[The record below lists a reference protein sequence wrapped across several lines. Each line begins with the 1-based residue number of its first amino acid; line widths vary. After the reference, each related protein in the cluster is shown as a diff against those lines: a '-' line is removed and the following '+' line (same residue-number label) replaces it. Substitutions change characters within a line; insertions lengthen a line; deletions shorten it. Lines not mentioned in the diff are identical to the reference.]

1 MGLKKFFKPP
11 KEMTQEESR
20 EFLQNNGISVK
31 RDYSSDG
38 RRFKFG
44 EFSKYTKDKVS
55 KQEPLKP
62 RGWTPPPDPND
73 PNDPNNLND
82 DPYNSNNSNN
92 NLNGSNNPPY
102 SAPANTN
109 NINNSS
115 DPYLS
120 GNGNAYENQTA
131 NSDPYSYGN
140 DPYQQ
145 LPQQQQRQQSFNRS
159 GSANGSRFG
168 SMSRKNSAI
177 SGVAAGVAA
186 GAGAGAGAASS
197 FASQRQNGSS
207 NGLQQQ
213 QNSYDPYTQT
223 ASAGT
228 GSKNSN
234 DPYAADPYSNNDPY
248 ANYDP
253 YSTNNDPYSST
264 GGNLSHSMSQLSV
277 NGKQMSNTGSGSS
290 QQQQL
295 MNQNETALQQEQ
307 QQQSQQQRSND
318 DDLDLNNYPG
328 EYQNNTY
335 QNYGEQEYDPY
346 SQLQQQEQDQE
357 IDSEEEEVNRI
368 IRQSKETREATVQS
382 SQNILSHL
390 RQADE
395 TATNTIGV
403 LGSQREK
410 MFQIERDLNTMGS
423 QQRFVGEHVKDLEHY
438 NRGLFHVKVSNPFT
452 KKARKK
458 QAEDI
463 LILQRQQDRER
474 DAALSTELS
483 KVQNGLIGELKNNG
497 EDPADQL
504 LTKSDLRAKYE
515 YERRVKEASQYLTS
529 DHDEY
534 DEKNEVEISENVDEA
549 HKLASMLRKKAN
561 VISSEIDSQNLKLR
575 KMAEKVDKVD
585 DTLVAHTNRLRGI

>member
-20 EFLQNNGISVK
+20 EFLENNGVTVK
-31 RDYSSDG
+31 RDYASDG

-55 KQEPLKP
+55 KQEPLRP

-73 PNDPNNLND
+73 SANDFNS
-82 DPYNSNNSNN
+82 SNNDLNASNI
-92 NLNGSNNPPY
+92 PPY
-102 SAPANTN
+102 SAPANSNTG
-109 NINNSS
+109 NSS
-115 DPYLS
+115 DPYSS
-120 GNGNAYENQTA
+120 GNGNVYETQTS

-145 LPQQQQRQQSFNRS
+145 RPQSLQQRQNSYNRN
-159 GSANGSRFG
+159 GSANDSRFG
-168 SMSRKNSAI
+168 STSRKNSAMN
-177 SGVAAGVAA
+177 GVGVGAVAGSVA
-186 GAGAGAGAASS
+186 GASAAS
-197 FASQRQNGSS
+197 FASRRQNSSS
-207 NGLQQQ
+207 NGQQQ

-223 ASAGT
+223 ASSGT
-228 GSKNSN
+228 GSKNSD
-234 DPYAADPYSNNDPY
+234 DPYAADPYSNNNDPY

-253 YSTNNDPYSST
+253 YSGNNDPYSST
-264 GGNLSHSMSQLSV
+264 GGGALSHSMSQLSV
-277 NGKQMSNTGSGSS
+277 NGKQMSNTGSGSF

-295 MNQNETALQQEQ
+295 MDQNETALQQQEQ
-307 QQQSQQQRSND
+307 QQQQQRSND

-335 QNYGEQEYDPY
+335 QSYGEQEYDPY
-346 SQLQQQEQDQE
+346 SQQEQEQVQE
-357 IDSEEEEVNRI
+357 VDSEEEEVNRI

-452 KKARKK
+452 KKARRK
-458 QAEDI
+458 QAED
-463 LILQRQQDRER
+463 LVTLRRQQDRDR
-474 DAALSTELS
+474 DSALNAELS

-497 EDPADQL
+497 EDPENQL

-515 YERRVKEASQYLTS
+515 YERRVKEATQYLTS

-549 HKLASMLRKKAN
+549 HRLAGMLRKKAN
-561 VISSEIDSQNLKLR
+561 VISGEIDSQNHKLR

>member
-20 EFLQNNGISVK
+20 EFLENNGVTVK
-31 RDYSSDG
+31 RDYASDG

-55 KQEPLKP
+55 KQEPLRP

-73 PNDPNNLND
+73 ATNDLNA
-82 DPYNSNNSNN
+82 
-92 NLNGSNNPPY
+92 SNNPPY
-102 SAPANTN
+102 SAPADSNTG
-109 NINNSS
+109 NSS
-115 DPYLS
+115 DPYSS
-120 GNGNAYENQTA
+120 GNGNVYENQTS

-145 LPQQQQRQQSFNRS
+145 RPQSLQQRQNSYNRN
-159 GSANGSRFG
+159 GSANDSRFG
-168 SMSRKNSAI
+168 STSRKNSAMN
-177 SGVAAGVAA
+177 GVSVGAVAGSVA
-186 GAGAGAGAASS
+186 GASAAS
-197 FASQRQNGSS
+197 FASRRQNSSS
-207 NGLQQQ
+207 NGQQQ
-213 QNSYDPYTQT
+213 QNSYDPYTQN
-223 ASAGT
+223 ASSGT
-228 GSKNSN
+228 GSKNSD
-234 DPYAADPYSNNDPY
+234 DPYAADPYSNNNDPY

-253 YSTNNDPYSST
+253 YSGNNDPYSSN
-264 GGNLSHSMSQLSV
+264 GGGALSHSMSQLSV
-277 NGKQMSNTGSGSS
+277 NGKQMSNTGSGSF

-295 MNQNETALQQEQ
+295 MDQNETALQQQEQEQ
-307 QQQSQQQRSND
+307 QQQQRGND

-335 QNYGEQEYDPY
+335 QTYGEQEYDPY
-346 SQLQQQEQDQE
+346 SQQEQEQE
-357 IDSEEEEVNRI
+357 QEVDSEEEEVNRI

-452 KKARKK
+452 KKARRK
-458 QAEDI
+458 QAED
-463 LILQRQQDRER
+463 LVTLRRQQDRDR
-474 DAALSTELS
+474 DSALNAELS

-497 EDPADQL
+497 EDPENQL

-515 YERRVKEASQYLTS
+515 YERRVKEATQYLTS

-549 HKLASMLRKKAN
+549 HRLAGMLRKKAN
-561 VISSEIDSQNLKLR
+561 VISGEIDSQNHKLR

>member
-20 EFLQNNGISVK
+20 EFLENNGVTVK
-31 RDYSSDG
+31 RDYASDG

-55 KQEPLKP
+55 KQEPLRP

-73 PNDPNNLND
+73 SANDFNS
-82 DPYNSNNSNN
+82 SNNDLNASNI
-92 NLNGSNNPPY
+92 PPY
-102 SAPANTN
+102 SAPANSNTG
-109 NINNSS
+109 NSS
-115 DPYLS
+115 DPYSS
-120 GNGNAYENQTA
+120 GNGNVYETQTS

-145 LPQQQQRQQSFNRS
+145 RPQSLQQRQNSYNRN
-159 GSANGSRFG
+159 GSANDSRFG
-168 SMSRKNSAI
+168 STSRKNSAMN
-177 SGVAAGVAA
+177 GVGVGAVAGSVA
-186 GAGAGAGAASS
+186 GASAAS
-197 FASQRQNGSS
+197 FASRRQNSSS
-207 NGLQQQ
+207 NGQQQ

-223 ASAGT
+223 ASSGT
-228 GSKNSN
+228 GSKNSD
-234 DPYAADPYSNNDPY
+234 DPYAADPYSNNNDPY

-253 YSTNNDPYSST
+253 YSGNNDPYSST
-264 GGNLSHSMSQLSV
+264 GGGALSHSMSQLSV
-277 NGKQMSNTGSGSS
+277 NGKQMSNTGSGSF

-295 MNQNETALQQEQ
+295 MDQNETALQQQEQ
-307 QQQSQQQRSND
+307 QQQQQRSND

-335 QNYGEQEYDPY
+335 QSYGEQEYDPY
-346 SQLQQQEQDQE
+346 SQQEQEQVQE
-357 IDSEEEEVNRI
+357 VDSEEEEVNRI

-438 NRGLFHVKVSNPFT
+438 NRGLFHVKRFCFKCRIIKSSKWINW
-452 KKARKK
+452 RIEK
-458 QAEDI
+458 QW
-463 LILQRQQDRER
+463 
-474 DAALSTELS
+474 
-483 KVQNGLIGELKNNG
+483 
-497 EDPADQL
+497 
-504 LTKSDLRAKYE
+504 
-515 YERRVKEASQYLTS
+515 
-529 DHDEY
+529 
-534 DEKNEVEISENVDEA
+534 
-549 HKLASMLRKKAN
+549 
-561 VISSEIDSQNLKLR
+561 
-575 KMAEKVDKVD
+575 
-585 DTLVAHTNRLRGI
+585 